1 MTEPRIRFLIGGVQ
15 KGGTSA
21 LAAYLS
27 RHPSIALPD
36 RRASDGPPP
45 PGWHPAWLKEAHV
58 FDAPDYSAGWDVEVV
73 DRRFAR
79 CFTAFGA
86 DGRLHGDATPATV
99 FLPGVVDRVAR
110 YNPAMRWVLVLRD
123 PVERA
128 ISHYY
133 MERSRGA
140 ERLPLLAALLVE
152 RWRLRAGPRRA
163 EVAWRQYSYQARS
176 RYRAQLQALFARFP
190 RAQVLVLAND
200 DLAQQPA
207 ATVARVLR
215 FLGLPDLPAGGQAW
229 PRVFD
234 GGYVPP
240 SAWSP
245 GRLWLDGVL
254 AAERRAWR
262 GLCTP
267 AATDSGSGQG

>member
-27 RHPSIALPD
+27 RHPAIALPD
-36 RRASDGPPP
+36 RRASDGAPP

-58 FDAPDYSAGWDVEVV
+58 FDAHDYSAGWDVEVV
-73 DRRFAR
+73 NRRFAR

-86 DGRLHGDATPATV
+86 EGRLHGDATPATV

-128 ISHYY
+128 ISHYH
-133 MERSRGA
+133 MERGRGA
-140 ERLPLLAALLVE
+140 ERLPLLAALLME
-152 RWRLRAGPRRA
+152 GWRLRAGPRRA

-176 RYRAQLQALFARFP
+176 RYRTQLQALFARFP
-190 RAQVLVLAND
+190 REQVLVLAND

-215 FLGLPDLPAGGQAW
+215 FLGLPDLPAGVETW

-245 GRLWLDGVL
+245 GRLWLTCVL

-267 AATDSGSGQG
+267 AAAYSGAGQV